1 MYSKIAI
8 PNMSDFIVTYH
19 EEAYSL
25 VKLKAVDKAVTSRHF
40 LGIPFLAGGWRAGT
54 QKDITVNFEE

>member
-8 PNMSDFIVTYH
+8 PNMSDFIVTCH

-25 VKLKAVDKAVTSRHF
+25 VKLKAVDKAVTYPDIFWEYHF
-40 LGIPFLAGGWRAGT
+40 YQVFGGQEPKRT
-54 QKDITVNFEE
+54 

>member
-1 MYSKIAI
+1 
-8 PNMSDFIVTYH
+8 MSDFIVTYH